1 MKSRRDEEPTGRSRS
16 RRPKTGSYKPIL
28 VALTDEERAVI
39 EAAAERENIS
49 VSLFMAQRSAYAAKR
64 LLAKPPR
71 PPKR

>member
-28 VALTDEERAVI
+28 VALTEEERAVI

-49 VSLFMAQRSAYAAKR
+49 VSLFMAQRSAHAAKR
-64 LLAKPPR
+64 LLAKQPR
-71 PPKR
+71 QPKR